1 MKIEIR
7 YQNFDNTADDYGR
20 YFLWNTDADERETVA
35 TFETEQ
41 DAADYRVK
49 HECGLNREETL
60 RARASRAA
68 GLMFD
73 SPEADKCH
81 NPPDGNDYD
90 WSQYYPVCDAY
101 GILTGGICG
110 SDDDG
115 YANVFDLAQV
125 PLDELNDGQRYKAE
139 HYGYASPF
147 PA

>member
-20 YFLWNTDADERETVA
+20 YFLWNTDADERETVE

-41 DAADYRVK
+41 AAADYRDR
-49 HECGLNREETL
+49 HECGLDREQTL

-68 GLMFD
+68 GLMYD
-73 SPEADKCH
+73 SPEAEKIH
-81 NPPDGNDYD
+81 NPPNGNGYD
-90 WSQYYPVCDAY
+90 WTQYYPVCDAS

-110 SDDDG
+110 SDEDG
-115 YANVFDLAQV
+115 YANVSDLAQV
-125 PLDELNDGQRYKAE
+125 PLDELNDEQRAE
-139 HYGYASPF
+139 AERNGYASPF